1 MPALSERR
9 KDRLARRQRHGA
21 VTTVEAVAV
30 ALVIAAVIAMV
41 IWFFFFAHRGIG
53 PGAL

>member
-30 ALVIAAVIAMV
+30 LVFEV
-41 IWFFFFAHRGIG
+41 WFFFFAHYTF
-53 PGAL
+53 AQ